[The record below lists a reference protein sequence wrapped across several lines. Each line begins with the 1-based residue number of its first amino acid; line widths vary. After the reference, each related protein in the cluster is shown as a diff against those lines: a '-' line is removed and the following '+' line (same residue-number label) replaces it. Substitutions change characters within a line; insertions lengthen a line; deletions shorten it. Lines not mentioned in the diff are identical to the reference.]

1 MKPYGILRR
10 IVVVNMRF
18 VTLRY
23 KFTKKQWIYWISWI
37 PDQIFWS
44 LDMAWSQTR
53 TIRSKADRNFNP
65 RKFRG
70 KNIQFYVFRIFFTSH
85 EIFKF
90 THVFALIEWK
100 SLWFLDSWLVCM
112 GQNPAWSHI
121 FLNLLTRFQFWAYLF
136 RLKVYLKRSR
146 CFR

>member
-1 MKPYGILRR
+1 MKPCGILRR

-44 LDMAWSQTR
+44 MDMAWSQTR

-70 KNIQFYVFRIFFTSH
+70 KSIQIYVFRTFFY
-85 EIFKF
+85 
-90 THVFALIEWK
+90 K
-100 SLWFLDSWLVCM
+100 SWNIQIYPRFCIDWVKISMISCFLRPCM
-112 GQNPAWSHI
+112 GQNPAWSHS
-121 FLNLLTRFQFWAYLF
+121 FFNLLTRFQFWAYLF

-146 CFR
+146 RFW